1 MVQGHFAVLKTIDVS
16 DGDDIL
22 CIEVVKMERQ
32 TSLNASHSQFLGKLY
47 RCTKVQTNANCLEGR
62 WYLHGN
68 GRVTCEV
75 DSVICTFPTFRGRNR
90 LPKRAC
96 DAVIAEQIFHAALH
110 TFATVPMSFSSS
122 ETESLVKTYMSGM
135 YVLVPVIF
143 MPASAPS
150 VFHVPLCWPIS
161 AKVILTSD
169 GLGRHV
175 PTRLRLR

>member
-1 MVQGHFAVLKTIDVS
+1 MFVRINIHTNNVIIRKYRFDLTVVQGHFAVLKTIDVS

-62 WYLHGN
+62 WYWHGN

-75 DSVICTFPTFRGRNR
+75 DSVICTFPTLRGWNK

-96 DAVIAEQIFHAALH
+96 DAVIAEQMFKGHTTKPKTKSKTTAAPL
-110 TFATVPMSFSSS
+110 SF
-122 ETESLVKTYMSGM
+122 EEQRQVKACLLS
-135 YVLVPVIF
+135 
-143 MPASAPS
+143 
-150 VFHVPLCWPIS
+150 
-161 AKVILTSD
+161 
-169 GLGRHV
+169 
-175 PTRLRLR
+175 